1 MLLLLTTAGDASAAQ
16 PPPQTQLTGV
26 QSQLSSLAGSADV
39 RAKGVLQT
47 AVDEL
52 ERATAESLWIDPNDA
67 VPPPSGNT
75 VFTASSEA
83 VREIAAILDDHSVSL
98 SALLRAS
105 GEILQSQAHLAN
117 NALAQVRTGPSGF
130 GGTPFATWQL
140 AFARLGQQTTQTV
153 TTVSQRGVE
162 AAAEAYFAST
172 TDELLAV
179 PQPIT
184 APPLTVHG
192 TPELFVW
199 GSEGCPYCG
208 IDRWSIVVALAQFGQ
223 FAPLAVTVSSTYD
236 VDPATHTF
244 RFSNTQYASPYVAL
258 VPLDE
263 WSNQPGGTLRC
274 FGETFPWWTETQAP
288 TPAEQ
293 ELIDHYDT
301 FEGCLEVLP
310 FLDVA
315 NKWATLGSYP
325 DPAVISALSWEQIAR
340 SLSNPGS
347 VVAQVIDGGAEI
359 IAAQICRVDGERP
372 ARVCDSRTAQ
382 KYQEVFTP

>member
-1 MLLLLTTAGDASAAQ
+1 MAAVNALRGVGVMGCLAMLLLLTTAGDASAAQ

-83 VREIAAILDDHSVSL
+83 VREIAAILNDHSVSL

-153 TTVSQRGVE
+153 TTVSQRAVE

-184 APPLTVHG
+184 APPLAVHG

-274 FGETFPWWTETQAP
+274 FSETFPWWTETQAP

-310 FLDVA
+310 FLDAA

-325 DPAVISALSWEQIAR
+325 DPAVISALSWER
-340 SLSNPGS
+340 
-347 VVAQVIDGGAEI
+347 
-359 IAAQICRVDGERP
+359 
-372 ARVCDSRTAQ
+372 
-382 KYQEVFTP
+382 